1 MKILIKLFSII
12 CVSLHILAC
21 SKIEQEDTYKLAS
34 LFGVIYDNST
44 GYPVPDCRVELLE
57 DTYLNGTP
65 STLLYSSVTGSD
77 GSFSIDGIEV
87 KSKQYPR
94 TLYIRLSCEQYNTM
108 QQRIKV
114 AYGQTSEISLNIN
127 PK

>member
-1 MKILIKLFSII
+1 MKALLRLSII
-12 CVSLHILAC
+12 FLSFYVLSCTE
-21 SKIEQEDTYKLAS
+21 IEQEDTYKPAS
-34 LFGVIYDNST
+34 LFGVIYDNSS

-108 QQRIKV
+108 QQRINV
-114 AYGQTSEISLNIN
+114 AYGQTLEISLNIN

>member
-1 MKILIKLFSII
+1 MKALLRLSII
-12 CVSLHILAC
+12 FLSFYVLSCTE
-21 SKIEQEDTYKLAS
+21 IEQEDTYKPAS

-65 STLLYSSVTGSD
+65 STLLYSSVTDSD

-108 QQRIKV
+108 QQRINV
-114 AYGQTSEISLNIN
+114 AYGQTLEISLNIN

>member
-1 MKILIKLFSII
+1 MIVILLSI
-12 CVSLHILAC
+12 HFGAC
-21 SKIEQEDTYKLAS
+21 SKIEQQDTYKPAS

-108 QQRIKV
+108 QQRINV
-114 AYGQTSEISLNIN
+114 AYGQTLGISLNIN

>member
-1 MKILIKLFSII
+1 MKALLRLSII
-12 CVSLHILAC
+12 FLSFYVLSCTE
-21 SKIEQEDTYKLAS
+21 IEQEDTYKPAS

-65 STLLYSSVTGSD
+65 STLLYSAVTGSD
-77 GSFSIDGIEV
+77 GSFSIGGIEV

-94 TLYIRLSCEQYNTM
+94 TLYIRLSCEHYNTM
-108 QQRIKV
+108 QQRINV
-114 AYGQTSEISLNIN
+114 AYGQTLEISLNIN